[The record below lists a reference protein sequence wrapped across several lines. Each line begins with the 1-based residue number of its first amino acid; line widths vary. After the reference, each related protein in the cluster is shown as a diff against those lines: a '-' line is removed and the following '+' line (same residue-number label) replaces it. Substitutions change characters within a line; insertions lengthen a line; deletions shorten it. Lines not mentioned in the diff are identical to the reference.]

1 MSSLSQNKYFKYI
14 TIISK
19 CVQEFESYPGVLYL
33 ITERVYNKRQPKRI
47 FCHNLSK

>member
-1 MSSLSQNKYFKYI
+1 MSSLLQDKYFKYI

-19 CVQEFESYPGVLYL
+19 RVQEFESCTGVLYL
-33 ITERVYNKRQPKRI
+33 ITERVYNKKQPKRI

>member
-1 MSSLSQNKYFKYI
+1 MSSPPGSKYFIYI
-14 TIISK
+14 TIVSK
-19 CVQEFESYPGVLYL
+19 RIQLFESCFDVLYL